1 MKPDTAAMRRAVTA
15 ALEEDLGDRGDVT
28 TSTVVPPERRLVG
41 SVRDGIEVLLPLV
54 GAVVLVVSVWIS
66 VS

>member
-1 MKPDTAAMRRAVTA
+1 LDFVVVFAASVLVIGGLIAIVARELWTH
-15 ALEEDLGDRGDVT
+15 
-28 TSTVVPPERRLVG
+28 PERRLVG

-54 GAVVLVVSVWIS
+54 GAVVLVASVWIS